1 MATVVFQDKDPRVVH
16 FPEVLT
22 LRIRE
27 SMWDSLVTWRRM
39 KSLLI
44 EVNISEIQTGFNV
57 RQTYII
63 LWTVLLHY
71 FVTLYCTMM
80 RYNRSYPY
88 IVLHSII

>member
-44 EVNISEIQTGFNV
+44 EVNISEVQTGFNV

-63 LWTVLLHY
+63 LWNCIITLLCY
-71 FVTLYCTMM
+71 VIF
-80 RYNRSYPY
+80 YNDA
-88 IVLHSII
+88 L